1 MGRSFLSTSETWDKG
16 RNKSR
21 SVCFWCLWATLWAG
35 ERHLFSMIFAPS
47 SCTRGCS
54 RVGFN
59 EKRLWTPLNGM
70 EGWARST
77 NVNSRNRRSRV
88 HFPPRATCEAGEHM
102 ETNAWQ
108 LGYTN
113 GFEWRADSGGAFL
126 VCTCF
131 QILRIWDYQG
141 FILTWTA
148 SWSFRLLYTGYFHVS
163 NAERR
168 ARRSAFEKRKISM
181 SQTLNGELAVQDA
194 RHRIFPC
201 LKRWTASSP
210 FRLSDVY
217 NPLASIYVCLAC
229 HTWDNHFLLMFFE
242 CNCFKSAEGERDW
255 WIPGIL
261 YLHCTWSSHFSLLLA
276 RASSGLAEAGLPQ
289 TMIEFGSSS
298 WWLIST
304 KMFSWAWHP
313 RWWVSIKIK

>member
-1 MGRSFLSTSETWDKG
+1 MGRSFLSTFETWDKG

-88 HFPPRATCEAGEHM
+88 HFPPRATCEEGEHM

-108 LGYTN
+108 FGYTN

-126 VCTCF
+126 VRTCF

-141 FILTWTA
+141 FILLVGHLDCYIQDI
-148 SWSFRLLYTGYFHVS
+148 F
-163 NAERR
+163 
-168 ARRSAFEKRKISM
+168 M
-181 SQTLNGELAVQDA
+181 SQMLNGELAVQDA
-194 RHRIFPC
+194 RHTRYPF
-201 LKRWTASSP
+201 LDVRTASSP
-210 FRLSDVY
+210 FIHRETENFHVSDAERRARRSGCQTQDFPVSQTL
-217 NPLASIYVCLAC
+217 NGELAVRHLR
-229 HTWDNHFLLMFFE
+229 HGN
-242 CNCFKSAEGERDW
+242 
-255 WIPGIL
+255 IL
-261 YLHCTWSSHFSLLLA
+261 YIA
-276 RASSGLAEAGLPQ
+276 
-289 TMIEFGSSS
+289 
-298 WWLIST
+298 
-304 KMFSWAWHP
+304 
-313 RWWVSIKIK
+313 V